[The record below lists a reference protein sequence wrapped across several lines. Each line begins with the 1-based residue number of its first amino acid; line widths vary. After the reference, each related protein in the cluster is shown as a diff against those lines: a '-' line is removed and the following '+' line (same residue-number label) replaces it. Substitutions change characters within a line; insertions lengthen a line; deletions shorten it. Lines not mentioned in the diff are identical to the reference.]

1 MPLKVIITKGTA
13 ADCKFAKELI
23 FGTKAKGL
31 IADRG
36 YDTNEIVAYT
46 KELDIKAV
54 IPPKKN
60 RIIQRAYD
68 ESAYRLRCFVE
79 NTFLKLKR
87 FRGIATRYD
96 KTTSSYRGSVV
107 FGCIMLWLKFV

>member
-1 MPLKVIITKGTA
+1 MIEGN
-13 ADCKFAKELI
+13 
-23 FGTKAKGL
+23 KAKGL

-36 YDTNEIVAYT
+36 YDTNEI
-46 KELDIKAV
+46 LDFAKDNDLEAV

-60 RIIQRAYD
+60 RKIQRAYN

-87 FRGIATRYD
+87 FRSIATRYD
-96 KTTSSYRGSVV
+96 KTVSAFRGCVV
-107 FGCIMLWLKFV
+107 FGCVMLWLKFV